1 MVRIGTAR
9 SFDTVTTAIMGKLF
23 DQVTAQNQVSSGKIA
38 QDLSGYGVKA
48 QSLAATNSARAK
60 TESSISVLEDVGRQ
74 LDSQDL
80 YMTKLGDSAGAAKQA
95 IINAVALGSGVTV
108 LKELQI
114 QFSNVVDALN
124 AQHEG
129 KYLFSGSKFDTKAV
143 NVSNLYDLGPVT
155 VASVF
160 QNDDLALTSQFDG
173 ASTITTG
180 FLASDLGT
188 QIMTAF
194 KNIQDYVDLNGDFSS
209 PLTTAQSTFLTSQIT
224 VFETA
229 RSGITYQTAA
239 NGAINANVQSN
250 LKTQNDR
257 RDFYDG
263 VIGQISDVNE
273 AEAISRVQRAQAAV
287 QASAEVFNA
296 LKSSSLLNFLR

>member
-9 SFDTVTTAIMGKLF
+9 SFDNATTAIMAKQF

-60 TESSISVLEDVGRQ
+60 TDSSISVLEDVGRQ
-74 LDSQDL
+74 LDSQNL
-80 YMTKLGDSAGAAKQA
+80 FMTKLGDSANEAKQA

-143 NVSNLYDLGPVT
+143 TS
-155 VASVF
+155 
-160 QNDDLALTSQFDG
+160 LA
-173 ASTITTG
+173 
-180 FLASDLGT
+180 
-188 QIMTAF
+188 
-194 KNIQDYVDLNGDFSS
+194 
-209 PLTTAQSTFLTSQIT
+209 
-224 VFETA
+224 A
-229 RSGITYQTAA
+229 RSST
-239 NGAINANVQSN
+239 
-250 LKTQNDR
+250 
-257 RDFYDG
+257 
-263 VIGQISDVNE
+263 
-273 AEAISRVQRAQAAV
+273 
-287 QASAEVFNA
+287 
-296 LKSSSLLNFLR
+296 

>member
-9 SFDTVTTAIMGKLF
+9 SFDNATTAIMAKQF

-60 TESSISVLEDVGRQ
+60 TDSSISVLEDVGRQ
-74 LDSQDL
+74 LDSQNL
-80 YMTKLGDSAGAAKQA
+80 FMTKLGDSANEAKQA

-143 NVSNLYDLGPVT
+143 NVTNLSDLGPVT

-160 QNDDLALTSQFDG
+160 QNDDLPLTSQFDG
-173 ASTITTG
+173 GSTITTG

-209 PLTTAQSTFLTSQIT
+209 PLTTAQSTFLTSQID

-239 NGAINANVQSN
+239 NGAINANVQTN

-273 AEAISRVQRAQAAV
+273 AEAISKVQRAQYAV

-296 LKSSSLLNFLR
+296 LKASSLLNFLR